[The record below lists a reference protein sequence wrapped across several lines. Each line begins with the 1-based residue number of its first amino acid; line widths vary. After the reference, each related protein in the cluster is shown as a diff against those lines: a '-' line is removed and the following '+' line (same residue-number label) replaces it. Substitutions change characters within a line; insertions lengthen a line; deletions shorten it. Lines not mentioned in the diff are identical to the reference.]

1 MTRLSAWVRRDI
13 DGLWYAFLDYL
24 HSTPGSDELAM
35 RELERRLRDVK
46 DTLTER
52 GGGPY
57 LQV

>member
-1 MTRLSAWVRRDI
+1 MRRDI